1 MSFNLKKYSQM
12 DLGTKR
18 FDPSMLEGATSE
30 EKLAIISEYLDQN
43 IGDAYARGE
52 ISDQDI
58 YRMFTD
64 KTIGNPHF
72 PQLDQ
77 YRKNIS
83 QLRLIGLELVRR
95 NGGNQDD
102 ENSVREA
109 IGVVIQKVLNRI
121 NTKFVP
127 QLVDIYASST
137 RTEEK
142 MRSLLDVQREEL
154 IPSVK
159 RLLSA
164 EIIAEK
170 NDVISKFQEKVKE
183 LSSQFTLDEILLVVN
198 EGKAGLQSLAS
209 KFDEQQLS
217 MLEREV
223 KRLNDDVNN
232 KPNRYWNRVLSQ
244 HRGLPQ
250 EELRQWQRFQYTPVD
265 WSLKAILREAG
276 YQITAPIIA
285 GTTASYSEAYKY
297 FYPDYKDNGE
307 PFGSDYDRKQY
318 ALRRLSDCIQNDYND
333 VSKIANIMGD
343 ELILSS
349 DNIGYLLQGYYR
361 HSGICAKDKTKF
373 FSDLDA
379 IGLSNL
385 RSELQESV
393 YEFDVDDRYAAFNL
407 ILRSKAEKKV
417 LSVFREKF
425 NLDPIPFSTALA
437 SPEDCP
443 TNENS
448 FKIDFLLPAD
458 VLEGFEYNDGQVKPI
473 INKKVMF
480 VGEYFGE
487 DRDNPQTLKD
497 KTWVNP
503 DGSPAYWIDRKTGQ
517 EIEMKPGDNV
527 PVRSVYALRSRW
539 KIATIEALGHMIG
552 TGGLALKRKDINTP
566 TNIIPKLD
574 QKNILF
580 LYEGGTTA
588 NGCLA
593 VKSLINNCIDDPAVL
608 HYANSSSILDEMN
621 SKKTMALNLFDCA
634 IVNLKMSQG
643 LKIAKQE
650 FLLNQ
655 NGFNRENLHNHNLM
669 MKEKMTRR
677 DKILLALSTS
687 SVASNVEKAS
697 QLINELNRLNME
709 IASLENSPL
718 KAIKDRLDEIL
729 NTPEFTKKIQSLE
742 SYKEKINSG
751 QEIPSLEEIRVIIRN
766 IDEGLLNEVLAENIL
781 LLRR

>member
-18 FDPSMLEGATSE
+18 FDPSMLAGATPE

-64 KTIGNPHF
+64 KAVGNPHF

-83 QLRLIGLELVRR
+83 QLRLIGLELVRK
-95 NGGNQDD
+95 NGGNPDD
-102 ENSVREA
+102 QNSVREA
-109 IGVVIQKVLNRI
+109 IGTVIEKVLQRI
-121 NTKFVP
+121 ETKFVP
-127 QLVDIYASST
+127 QLIDIYSSST

-142 MRSLLDVQREEL
+142 MRSLLDVQREDL
-154 IPSVK
+154 IPSIK

-164 EIIAEK
+164 EIISEK
-170 NDVISKFQEKVKE
+170 NDVIRKFQEKAQE
-183 LSSQFTLDEILLVVN
+183 LSSTFSLDEILLVVN
-198 EGKAGLQSLAS
+198 DGKAGLQSLAS
-209 KFDEQQLS
+209 KFTEQQLS
-217 MLEREV
+217 LLDREV

-250 EELRQWQRFQYTPVD
+250 EELQQWQKFQYTPVD

-276 YQITAPIIA
+276 YTITSPIIA
-285 GTTASYSEAYKY
+285 GTTSSYSEAYKY
-297 FYPDYKDNGE
+297 FFPEYQDNDQ
-307 PFGSDYDRKQY
+307 PFGSDFDRKEY
-318 ALRRLSDCIQNDYND
+318 ALRRLSQCIQNDYDN
-333 VSKIANIMGD
+333 VGKIANVMGD

-349 DNIGYLLQGYYR
+349 DSMGYLIQGYFR
-361 HSGICAKDKTKF
+361 HSKICGRDKTKF

-379 IGLSNL
+379 IGLSDL
-385 RSELQESV
+385 RSQLQETV
-393 YEFDVDDRYAAFNL
+393 YEFDVDERYAAFNL

-417 LSVFREKF
+417 LSVFREIF

-458 VLEGFEYNDGQVKPI
+458 VLDGFEYVDGELKPI
-473 INKKVMF
+473 ISKKVMF

-487 DRDNPQTLKD
+487 DRDNPQALKD
-497 KTWVNP
+497 KKWLNP
-503 DGSPAYWIDRKTGQ
+503 DGTPAYWINRQTG
-517 EIEMKPGDNV
+517 EEVEMKPGDNV
-527 PVRSVYALRSRW
+527 PIRSVYALRSRW

-566 TNIIPKLD
+566 TNIMPKLD
-574 QKNILF
+574 QKNILY
-580 LYEGGTTA
+580 LYEGGTHP

-593 VKSLINNCIDDPAVL
+593 VRSLIKNCIDDPAVL
-608 HYANSSSILDEMN
+608 HYANSSAILEEMN
-621 SKKTMALNLFDCA
+621 SQKTMAMNLFDCA

-650 FLLNQ
+650 MFLSK
-655 NGFNRENLHNHNLM
+655 NGFNRENLNNHNIM
-669 MKEKMTRR
+669 MKTKMTRR

-687 SVASNVEKAS
+687 SVASNQEKAS
-697 QLINELNRLNME
+697 QMINELNQLNNE
-709 IASLENSPL
+709 ISTLQNSPL
-718 KAIKDRLDEIL
+718 KQIKDKLDEIL
-729 NTPEFTKKIQSLE
+729 STPEFVAKINQLE
-742 SYKEKINSG
+742 SYKTKILNG
-751 QEIPSLEEIRVIIRN
+751 EQIPALEEIRVIIRN
-766 IDEGLLNEVLAENIL
+766 IDEGILNEVLAESIL
-781 LLRR
+781 MLRR

>member
-18 FDPSMLEGATSE
+18 FDPSMLTGATPE
-30 EKLAIISEYLDQN
+30 EKLALISEYLDHN
-43 IGDAYARGE
+43 IGDAYAKGE
-52 ISDQDI
+52 ISDQEI
-58 YRMFTD
+58 YKLFTD
-64 KTIGNPHF
+64 RNIGNPHY

-83 QLRLIGLELVRR
+83 QLRLIGLELVKR
-95 NGGNQDD
+95 NGGNPDD

-109 IGVVIQKVLNRI
+109 IGTVIQKVLSRI
-121 NTKFVP
+121 ETKFVP
-127 QLVDIYASST
+127 QLVDIYSSST
-137 RTEEK
+137 RTEDK
-142 MRSLLDVQREEL
+142 MRSLLDVQREDL

-159 RLLSA
+159 RMLSL

-170 NDVISKFQEKVKE
+170 NDVVKKFQEKVKE
-183 LSSQFTLDEILLVVN
+183 LSSMFTLDEILTAIN
-198 EGKAGLQSLAS
+198 DGKAGLISLSAKHS
-209 KFDEQQLS
+209 SEEIS
-217 MLEREV
+217 IIEREI

-232 KPNRYWNRVLSQ
+232 KPNRYWNRVLAQ
-244 HRGLPQ
+244 HRGLPA
-250 EELRQWQRFQYTPVD
+250 EELRQWERFQYTPVD
-265 WSLKAILREAG
+265 WSLKAILRDAG
-276 YQITAPIIA
+276 YSITSPIIS
-285 GTTASYSEAYKY
+285 GTTSSYAESYKY
-297 FYPDYKDNGE
+297 FFPDYQDNGQ

-318 ALRRLSDCIQNDYND
+318 ALRRLDQCLQNDYNS
-333 VSKIANIMGD
+333 VAKIANIMGD

-349 DNIGYLLQGYYR
+349 DTIGHLLQGYYR
-361 HSGICAKDKTKF
+361 HSKICGRDKTKF
-373 FSDLDA
+373 FADLDA

-385 RSELQESV
+385 RSELQEAV
-393 YEFDVDDRYAAFNL
+393 YEFEVDDRYAAFNL

-437 SPEDCP
+437 APEDCP
-443 TNENS
+443 TNENT

-458 VLEGFEYNDGQVKPI
+458 VLDGFEYIDGELKPI

-497 KTWVNP
+497 KNWVNP
-503 DGSPAYWIDRKTGQ
+503 DGSPAYWINRQTG
-517 EIEMKPGDNV
+517 EEAEMKPGDNV
-527 PVRSVYALRSRW
+527 PIRSVYGLRSRW

-574 QKNILF
+574 EKNILF
-580 LYEGGTTA
+580 LYEGGTPA
-588 NGCLA
+588 NGCIA
-593 VKSLINNCIDDPAVL
+593 VKSLIKNCIDDPAVL
-608 HYANSSSILDEMN
+608 HYANSAEILGEMN
-621 SKKTMALNLFDCA
+621 SKQTMALNLFDCA

-650 FLLNQ
+650 LFLSQ
-655 NGFNRENLHNHNLM
+655 NGFNRENLHQHNM
-669 MKEKMTRR
+669 MMRSKMSRR

-687 SVASNVEKAS
+687 SIASNQSKAS
-697 QLINELNRLNME
+697 ELIIELNQLNQD
-709 IASLENSPL
+709 IASLQNSPL
-718 KAIKDRLDEIL
+718 KIVKDKLDEIL
-729 NTPEFTKKIQSLE
+729 STPEFISKIEHLE
-742 SYKEKINSG
+742 SYKQKISSG
-751 QEIPSLEEIRVIIRN
+751 EEIPSLEEIRVIIRN
-766 IDEGLLNEVLAENIL
+766 VDEGILNEVLAESIL